1 MAEKFE
7 NIIVGTGISGLVC
20 GGYLAKS
27 GQKTLLLDKDKVVG
41 GRWHHLPMGDAIVV
55 MHLPLIMSSLQG
67 GFWSVAAKDLGADI
81 RQKYSKEPRLLIT
94 GDRSC
99 IIDIPRVM
107 SIPGVTDW
115 SMDYLQS
122 MANEKLP
129 VDLRPELF
137 KLWHEILSMPFLEMA
152 DTYAELTL
160 KEYFE
165 PRTSNPYVRRL
176 FSSLSASMCFMG
188 SADLAWDYASAG
200 KTFIMIRAWVAGEG
214 STVAPHPNL
223 IEGIAQ
229 PFARA
234 IEALGG
240 EIRLQ
245 HVVEEVLVENGKAV
259 GVRVRNQD
267 GEQVIHADRVIVTAS
282 WLQVEKLFK
291 EVPADIQKALAR
303 PKTIHRA
310 GAFLVSVLDKT
321 FNHEP
326 GFVLVTDAETGDNV
340 GGIFNQSE
348 ELPWTVPAGK
358 QLIWMYYLDDLEEI
372 KKKDLDALVANKLNP
387 MIEALYPGFLE
398 APKWQKF
405 FYSEAGSH
413 NGLSGGPKVS
423 AKSPDVENLYFAGD
437 GTKPN
442 YAAISDGAA
451 STGMAVA
458 KMILGV
464 EKLGI
469 LS

>member
-1 MAEKFE
+1 MVEKFE
-7 NIIVGTGISGLVC
+7 NIVVGTGISGLVC
-20 GGYLAKS
+20 GGYLAKG

-41 GRWHHLPMGDAIVV
+41 GRWHHLPMGNFTVV
-55 MHLPLIMSSLQG
+55 MHLPLIMSSLEG
-67 GFWSVAAKDLGADI
+67 GFWAVAAKDLGADI
-81 RQKYSKEPRLLIT
+81 RQRYSKEPRVFID
-94 GDRSC
+94 GDNSC
-99 IIDIPRVM
+99 MIDIPRIM

-115 SMDYLQS
+115 SMDYLQ
-122 MANEKLP
+122 ALYTEKLP
-129 VDLRPELF
+129 ADLRPELF
-137 KLWHEILSMPFLEMA
+137 KLWNEILSKPFLEMA
-152 DTYAELTL
+152 EEYAELSL
-160 KEYFE
+160 KDYFE

-188 SADLAWDYASAG
+188 SADLSWEYASAG
-200 KTFIMIRAWVAGEG
+200 KTFVMIRAWVAGEG

-245 HVVEEVLVENGKAV
+245 YVVEEVIVEEGKAV
-259 GVRVRNQD
+259 GVRVTGLD
-267 GEQVIHADRVIVTAS
+267 GEKIIYADRVIVTAS

-291 EVPADIQKALAR
+291 EVPTDIQKALAK

-310 GAFLVSVLDKT
+310 GAFLVSLLDKT
-321 FNHEP
+321 VSHEP
-326 GFVLVTDAETGDNV
+326 GFVLVTDAKTGDNI

-348 ELPWTVPAGK
+348 ELPWCSPAGK

-372 KKKDLDALVANKLNP
+372 KKKDLDDLVANKLNP
-387 MIEALYPGFLE
+387 ILDKVYPGFLDT
-398 APKWQKF
+398 PKWQKF

-413 NGLSGGPKVS
+413 NGLSGGPKIS
-423 AKSPDVENLYFAGD
+423 AKSPDIENLYFAGD

-458 KMILGV
+458 KMILGLD
-464 EKLGI
+464 KLGI
-469 LS
+469 L